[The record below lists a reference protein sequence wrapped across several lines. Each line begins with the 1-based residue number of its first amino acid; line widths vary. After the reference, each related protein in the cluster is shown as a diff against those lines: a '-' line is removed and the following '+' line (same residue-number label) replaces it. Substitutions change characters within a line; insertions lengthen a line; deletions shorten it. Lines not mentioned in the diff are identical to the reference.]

1 MDCIIDTVCLYS
13 IVGRFSYEE
22 KSQSLLMCPVLCDR
36 PACETSGLKNE
47 SKEL

>member
-22 KSQSLLMCPVLCDR
+22 KSQSLMCLVLCDR
-36 PACETSGLKNE
+36 PTCETSSLKNE